1 MRYLFTPE
9 GERDLDA
16 VMQRAPLL
24 AFDFDGTLA
33 PIVQHPGDARIAPAE
48 AALLQRLADRR
59 PVTIVTGRQVA
70 DVSERLGFTP
80 HAVVGS
86 HGAEDPG
93 RAGGDALV
101 RALDGMR
108 ARIAAR
114 QAELDALGVLY
125 EDKGQS
131 LALHYRSANDPQRAA
146 RCIEQLLAAPDP
158 GVGVLGGKFVANGG
172 AAGAPDK
179 GDAVDALAARAGADA
194 AVFVGDDV
202 NDEAV
207 FRRAEPHWLTVRVGR
222 DEAAASAAM
231 YFLHDQR
238 EVTTLLQRM
247 LALIDAPRA
256 DR

>member
-1 MRYLFTPE
+1 MRWLFTPE
-9 GERDLDA
+9 GERALDA
-16 VMQRAPLL
+16 VMRRAPLL

-33 PIVQHPGDARIAPAE
+33 PIVRHPDDARIAPAE

-59 PVTIVTGRQVA
+59 PVAIVTGRRVA

-93 RAGGDALV
+93 GSGGGDALV
-101 RALDGMR
+101 HALDGMR

-114 QAELDALGVLY
+114 QAELDALGVLF
-125 EDKGQS
+125 EDKGHS
-131 LALHYRSANDPQRAA
+131 LALHYRRASDPERAA
-146 RCIEQLLAAPDP
+146 RCIENLLGAPDP
-158 GVGVLGGKFVANGG
+158 GVGVVGGKFVANVV

-179 GDAVDALAARAGADA
+179 GDAVVALAARAGADA

-207 FRRAEPHWLTVRVGR
+207 FRRAAPHWLTVRVGR
-222 DEAAASAAM
+222 DAAVPSVAM
-231 YFLHDQR
+231 YFLHDQA
-238 EVTTLLQRM
+238 EVAAMLRRM
-247 LALIDAPRA
+247 LALIGAA
-256 DR
+256 EAG